1 MNQQR
6 QRCADG
12 GKLAAHGK
20 GNAAYACQQQRI
32 GQRAQAGQTVQQ
44 REKQRNRAAADDA
57 FFKRR
62 GQPQRKRE
70 RPDAAH
76 ADEKRRQRV
85 ENERAWHG
93 KERFL
98 HEKIRL
104 SGVDLSGLDVQGFHP
119 ADAQQVEQL
128 VLLLRRFA
136 CRHQRIAHARAHAGK
151 RERRVGNGGREPR
164 GKDGDRS
171 GSAHARRGK
180 EQHAGKVVL
189 TVVTRGSQRAAHGV
203 KRFHAL
209 PGKLAL
215 PR

>member
-1 MNQQR
+1 MKKF
-6 QRCADG
+6 AF
-12 GKLAAHGK
+12 LAWIYPALT
-20 GNAAYACQQQRI
+20 C
-32 GQRAQAGQTVQQ
+32 
-44 REKQRNRAAADDA
+44 
-57 FFKRR
+57 
-62 GQPQRKRE
+62 
-70 RPDAAH
+70 
-76 ADEKRRQRV
+76 RV
-85 ENERAWHG
+85 STPLTRS
-93 KERFL
+93 
-98 HEKIRL
+98 RL
-104 SGVDLSGLDVQGFHP
+104 SSLSW
-119 ADAQQVEQL
+119 
-128 VLLLRRFA
+128 LLRRFA

-151 RERRVGNGGREPR
+151 RERRVRNGGREPR